1 MCVGG
6 GGGGGAKTLF
16 PFTLFP
22 APTRQ
27 HVQWIKERGQKE
39 YIDEQNTTQKTRDE
53 ATPKPNKTTV

>member
-1 MCVGG
+1 MCGEW
-6 GGGGGAKTLF
+6 AKTLF
-16 PFTLFP
+16 PFTLSP

-39 YIDEQNTTQKTRDE
+39 YIDEQNTTQKTRDG